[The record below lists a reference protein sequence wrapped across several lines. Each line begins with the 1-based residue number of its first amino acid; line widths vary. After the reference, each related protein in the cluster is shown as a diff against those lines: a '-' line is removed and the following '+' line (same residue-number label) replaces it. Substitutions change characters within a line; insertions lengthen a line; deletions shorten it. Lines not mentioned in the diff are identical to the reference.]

1 MKNEMFD
8 DQGKFVERDVH
19 VQVFDHSQELPVVEV
34 LTLEQQAMFVT
45 WNRSRIESER
55 NKRDGL

>member
-1 MKNEMFD
+1 MKNDMFD
-8 DQGKFVERDVH
+8 EQGRFAGNGVH
-19 VQVFDHSQELPVVEV
+19 VQVFDHSQELPAVEAI
-34 LTLEQQAMFVT
+34 TPEQEAIFVT